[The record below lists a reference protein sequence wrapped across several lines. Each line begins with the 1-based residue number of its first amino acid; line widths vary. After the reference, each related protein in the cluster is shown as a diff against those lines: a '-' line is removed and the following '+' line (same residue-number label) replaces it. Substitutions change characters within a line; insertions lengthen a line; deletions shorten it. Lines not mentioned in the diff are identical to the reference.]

1 MLALTIIATIGL
13 LSLCIL
19 SIIMAK
25 QDRDCVFYA
34 IIITI
39 NSATILLH
47 YLWRCYLSC

>member
-1 MLALTIIATIGL
+1 MLALTIIATISL
-13 LSLCIL
+13 LFFCIL

-25 QDRDCVFYA
+25 QDSDCVFHA

-47 YLWRCYLSC
+47 IWRCYLSC